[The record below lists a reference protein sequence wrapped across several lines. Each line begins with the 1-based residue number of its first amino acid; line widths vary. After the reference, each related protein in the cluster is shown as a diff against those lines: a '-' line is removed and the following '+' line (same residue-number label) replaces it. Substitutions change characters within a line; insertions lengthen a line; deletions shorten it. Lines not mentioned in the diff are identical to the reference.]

1 MADQDQVFAKCAW
14 RLIPFMLVL
23 YLVNFLDRLNVGFAA
38 LTMNKDL
45 GFSPTV
51 FGFGAGVFFVGYS
64 LLQVPAN
71 VVLAR
76 VGARRT
82 VFAIMAAWG
91 AIAASTAFVETPF
104 GFYTLRF
111 LLGVAEAGF
120 FPGMIFYLTL
130 WFPRAYRARF
140 MGIFSGGIPLAG
152 IIGGPLSGA
161 ILQMDGML
169 GLHGWQWLFL
179 IEGMPACVLAV
190 VVLRFL
196 PDGPR
201 DASWLDD
208 GEKRLI
214 AARILAA
221 DCAEHSDLWRALR
234 DPRVLALGAAAFGNG
249 LCLYGTTLWLPQIVQ
264 SMNFSNFATGYVVAL
279 PYLAAIAAMIL
290 VGRSSDKRNERIW
303 HVALAWLVAA
313 LGFAAASLAQSDVV
327 MLVALGLALMGILG
341 GFGPYYSLPSSFLG
355 GAASAAGV
363 ALANSFATAGAFV
376 GPTIIGVLKEDT
388 GGYAVPM
395 AALATAALLGAL
407 VLLALGRTMTARPA
421 MLKVKAGAGA

>member
-91 AIAASTAFVETPF
+91 AIAGSTAFVETPF

-161 ILQMDGML
+161 ILQMDGVL

-221 DCAEHSDLWRALR
+221 DCAAIR
-234 DPRVLALGAAAFGNG
+234 
-249 LCLYGTTLWLPQIVQ
+249 
-264 SMNFSNFATGYVVAL
+264 GY
-279 PYLAAIAAMIL
+279 
-290 VGRSSDKRNERIW
+290 
-303 HVALAWLVAA
+303 
-313 LGFAAASLAQSDVV
+313 
-327 MLVALGLALMGILG
+327 
-341 GFGPYYSLPSSFLG
+341 
-355 GAASAAGV
+355 
-363 ALANSFATAGAFV
+363 
-376 GPTIIGVLKEDT
+376 
-388 GGYAVPM
+388 
-395 AALATAALLGAL
+395 
-407 VLLALGRTMTARPA
+407 
-421 MLKVKAGAGA
+421 